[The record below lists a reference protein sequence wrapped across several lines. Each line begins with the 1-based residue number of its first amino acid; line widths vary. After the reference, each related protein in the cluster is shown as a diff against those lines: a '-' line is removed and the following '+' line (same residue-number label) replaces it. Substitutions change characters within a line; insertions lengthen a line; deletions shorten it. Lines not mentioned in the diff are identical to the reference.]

1 MGKSFMQGEDAI
13 FDVSLTR
20 DGVIYDVSSDDVIDI
35 QAWLVVGTWRSPMYT
50 IHNTAEN
57 YLSKVAGVGNE
68 NKIRIYIGAN
78 ESKVMPIGSITA
90 EIVTTKTDDRYP
102 NDNAEI
108 RIFKSIIGNVQK
120 GLFV

>member
-35 QAWLVVGTWRSPMYT
+35 QAYLVVGTWRSPMYSLIST
-50 IHNTAEN
+50 DSY
-57 YLSKVAGVGNE
+57 YLSKVSGVGNE
-68 NKIRIYIGAN
+68 NKIRIYIDAV
-78 ESKVMPIGSITA
+78 ESAVMPIGSLSV
-90 EIVTTKTDDRYP
+90 EIATTKTDLRYP
-102 NDNAEI
+102 NDNAEK
-108 RIFKSIIGNVQK
+108 RIFKSVIGNVQK